1 MFCFSRKLL
10 RKTILTTM
18 IALSMTTMVAAQ
30 DAAPGTGLGQA
41 WPNAPDVSMSA
52 HYHVYRFERDGVAYI
67 QVNDLQ
73 GQVRAAIAATP
84 NATFAL
90 PLGADAQHVAIATG
104 PASPD
109 LTQVVYQDSN
119 LTVSAAPQDDGS
131 VSIMTMMTNCPDPG
145 QCSANRVTQ

>member
-1 MFCFSRKLL
+1 MS
-10 RKTILTTM
+10 IP
-18 IALSMTTMVAAQ
+18 SVVAAQ

-41 WPNAPDVSMSA
+41 WPNAPDVSASA

-73 GQVRAAIAATP
+73 GQVRAAVATTQ

-90 PLGADAQHVAIATG
+90 PIGMDAQHVAIAIATG

-119 LTVSAAPQDDGS
+119 LTITAVPQDDGS
-131 VSIMTMMTNCPDPG
+131 VSIMAMMANCPDPG